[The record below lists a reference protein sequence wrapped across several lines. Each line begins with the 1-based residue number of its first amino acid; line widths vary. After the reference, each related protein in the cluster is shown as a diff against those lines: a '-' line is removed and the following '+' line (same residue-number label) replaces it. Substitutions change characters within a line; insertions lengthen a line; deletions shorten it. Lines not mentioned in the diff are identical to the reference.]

1 MVFLAPPSSVILKG
15 FNTGFIPV
23 AIFSLLL
30 VYSAFQS
37 GLAAARIT
45 SGEVIREGMAPLFP
59 FLFFLKGERFPGSHF
74 FTWFTLGHLA
84 NSHWSEQAPSHF
96 TYSPMS
102 SSVLM
107 LSENVFSSY
116 LDALIH
122 HCQCIGT
129 MFEFFFFE
137 LLCIFSCAIAL
148 PP

>member
-37 GLAAARIT
+37 GLAAARIS
-45 SGEVIREGMAPLFP
+45 SGRLSERAWRHFFFFKGKKGSQAPI
-59 FLFFLKGERFPGSHF
+59 F

-84 NSHWSEQAPSHF
+84 NSHRSEHAPSHF
-96 TYSPMS
+96 TYLPLS

-148 PP
+148 PT